1 MTESNKQLREI
12 AAKAASFAHS
22 PYSNAKVGAA
32 IEMDDGSVYS
42 GCNVENSSFGGTT
55 CAEQVAI
62 FKAVSEGKKR
72 IKKVYVYTDA
82 GWPPCGICRQ
92 IMSEFA
98 GPTMEVIIGNRDGK
112 ESVTSLKDL
121 LPLAFTPDEYHKR

>member
-1 MTESNKQLREI
+1 MSQYKNLREI
-12 AAKAASFAHS
+12 AKLHATRAHA
-22 PYSNAKVGAA
+22 PYSGAHVGAA
-32 IEMDDGSVYS
+32 IEMADGSVFG

-62 FKAVSEGKKR
+62 FKAISEGKKQLKR
-72 IKKVYVYTDA
+72 VYVYTQA

-98 GPTMEVIIGNRDGK
+98 GPEMEVIIGNHAGE
-112 ESVTSLKDL
+112 ESVHSLKDL
-121 LPLAFTPDEYHKR
+121 LPLAFTAQEYHKR

>member
-1 MTESNKQLREI
+1 MSNYQKLRDLAVKS
-12 AAKAASFAHS
+12 AANAHS
-22 PYSNAKVGAA
+22 PYSSVKVGAA
-32 IEMDDGSVYS
+32 IETEDGTLYG

-62 FKAVSEGKKR
+62 FKAISEGKKQ
-72 IKKVYVYTDA
+72 IKRVYVYTQA

-98 GPTMEVIIGNRDGK
+98 LPEMEVIISDGNGK

-121 LPLAFTPDEYHKR
+121 LPLAFTPDEYNKR

>member
-1 MTESNKQLREI
+1 MSDHSKLREL
-12 AAKAASFAHS
+12 AKTSAGFAHS
-22 PYSNAKVGAA
+22 PYSSAKVGAA
-32 IEMDDGSVYS
+32 IETEDGTLYG

-72 IKKVYVYTDA
+72 IKKVYVYTVA

-98 GPTMEVIIGNRDGK
+98 SPQMEVIIGDHSGK
-112 ESVTSLKDL
+112 ERVTTLADL
-121 LPLAFTPDEYHKR
+121 LPLAFTPDEYKKR

>member
-1 MTESNKQLREI
+1 MGQDYKKLREL
-12 AAKAASFAHS
+12 AQKSASFAHS
-22 PYSNAKVGAA
+22 PYSHAKVGAA
-32 IEMDDGSVYS
+32 VESADGTLYG

-62 FKAVSEGKKR
+62 FKAVSEGKKQ
-72 IKKVYVYTDA
+72 IKKIYVYTDA

-92 IMSEFA
+92 ILSEFA
-98 GPTMEVIIGNRDGK
+98 GPTMEVIIGDRSGN
-112 ESVTSLKDL
+112 ESVLSLQEL

>member
-1 MTESNKQLREI
+1 MSDYTKLREL
-12 AAKAASFAHS
+12 AQKTAERAHS

-32 IEMDDGSVYS
+32 IETEDGTLFG

-72 IKKVYVYTDA
+72 LKRVYVYTDA

-98 GPTMEVIIGNRDGK
+98 LPEMEVIISNKQGEEK
-112 ESVTSLKDL
+112 VTSLKEL
-121 LPLAFTPDEYHKR
+121 LPLAFTPDEYQKR

>member
-1 MTESNKQLREI
+1 MSDYKKLKDLAQKS
-12 AAKAASFAHS
+12 AGFAHS
-22 PYSNAKVGAA
+22 PYSKAKVGAA
-32 IEMDDGSVYS
+32 IETEDGTLFG

-72 IKKVYVYTDA
+72 IKRVYVYTEA

-98 GPTMEVIIGNRDGK
+98 LPQMEVIIGDSQGN
-112 ESVTSLKDL
+112 ESVKSLQDL
-121 LPLAFTPDEYHKR
+121 LPLAFTPDEYNKR

>member
-1 MTESNKQLREI
+1 MSDHKKLRELAI
-12 AAKAASFAHS
+12 KTSKFAHS
-22 PYSNAKVGAA
+22 PYSKALVGAA
-32 IEMDDGSVYS
+32 IEMDDGSVYG

-62 FKAVSEGKKR
+62 FKAISEGKKL
-72 IKKVYVYTDA
+72 IKRVYVYTQA

-98 GPTMEVIIGNRDGK
+98 GPEMEVIIGDHTGK
-112 ESVTSLKDL
+112 ESVHSLKEL
-121 LPLAFTPDEYHKR
+121 LPLAFTPDEYNKR

>member
-1 MTESNKQLREI
+1 MSDHTKLREL
-12 AAKAASFAHS
+12 AKKSASFAHA
-22 PYSNAKVGAA
+22 PYSGALVGAA
-32 IEMDDGSVYS
+32 IETADGTLYG

-72 IKKVYVYTDA
+72 IKRVYVYTSA

-98 GPTMEVIIGNRDGK
+98 GPELEVIIGDHSGK

-121 LPLAFTPDEYHKR
+121 LPLAFTPDEYHKK

>member
-1 MTESNKQLREI
+1 MSDYSKLRDL
-12 AAKAASFAHS
+12 AKKTSELAHS

-32 IEMDDGSVYS
+32 IETEDGTLFG

-62 FKAVSEGKKR
+62 FKAISEGKKR
-72 IKKVYVYTDA
+72 LKRVYVYTDA

-98 GPTMEVIIGNRDGK
+98 LPEMEVIISNKQGEEK
-112 ESVTSLKDL
+112 VTSLKEL
-121 LPLAFTPDEYHKR
+121 LPLAFTPDEYQKR

>member
-1 MTESNKQLREI
+1 MSKYKALRDLAKST
-12 AAKAASFAHS
+12 AAHAHS
-22 PYSNAKVGAA
+22 PYSKAKVGAA
-32 IEMDDGSVYS
+32 IETEDGTLFG

-72 IKKVYVYTDA
+72 LKRVYVYTDA
-82 GWPPCGICRQ
+82 GWSPCGICRQ

-98 GPTMEVIIGNRDGK
+98 PPEMEVIISNKDGDEK
-112 ESVTSLKDL
+112 VTSLKEL
-121 LPLAFTPDEYHKR
+121 LPLAFTPEEYQKR